1 MLRENDIER
10 MRTVQ
15 TLAVVALVLVAGCL
29 APFGSTADPQGQL
42 EQTNAPESA
51 DYAGPTVSVSATGTV
66 TTAPDEAVVRF
77 AVVRTADSAEA
88 ARAGLA
94 EDVATVR
101 QALRDAGVPDDAVE
115 TSSFGVFPV
124 YDDQPRDAT
133 GPREPTGYRATH
145 ALAVTVPVDDA
156 GPTVDTVVGAGADE
170 VYGVQFTLSD
180 ERRADLRSTAV
191 ERAVAAARADADAAA
206 GAAGLSV
213 DSVRTITVEDGDS
226 VSPYFVRAEA
236 DAGGGTSFDP
246 APATVRAT
254 VRVTYAAS

>member
-1 MLRENDIER
+1 
-10 MRTVQ
+10 MRSVQ

-29 APFGSTADPQGQL
+29 APFGSTADPQGQETQI
-42 EQTNAPESA
+42 EQVESPDSA
-51 DYAGPTVSVSATGTV
+51 DSSGPTVTVSASGTV

-77 AVVRTADSAEA
+77 AVVRTAESAEA

-94 EDVATVR
+94 EDVRAVR
-101 QALRDAGVPDDAVE
+101 GALRDAGVPDDAVE
-115 TSSFGVFPV
+115 TTSFGVFPV

-145 ALAVTVPVDDA
+145 GLAVTVPVDDA

-170 VYGVQFTLSD
+170 VYGVEFTLSD

-213 DSVRTITVEDGDS
+213 DAVRTITVEDGGS

-236 DAGGGTSFDP
+236 DAAGGTSFDP

>member
-1 MLRENDIER
+1 

-15 TLAVVALVLVAGCL
+15 TLAVVALVLAAGCL
-29 APFGSTADPQGQL
+29 APFGSAADPQGQF
-42 EQTNAPESA
+42 EQVDSS
-51 DYAGPTVSVSATGTV
+51 DGPTVSVSATGTV
-66 TTAPDEAVVRF
+66 TAAPDEAVVRF

-94 EDVATVR
+94 EDVAAVR
-101 QALRDAGVPDDAVE
+101 GAIRDAGVPDDAVE

-124 YDDQPRDAT
+124 YDYDRPRDGT

-156 GPTVDTVVGAGADE
+156 GATVDTVVGAGADE
-170 VYGVQFTLSD
+170 VYGVEFTLSD
-180 ERRADLRSTAV
+180 ERRADLRSQAV
-191 ERAVAAARADADAAA
+191 ENAVAAARADADAAA

-213 DSVRTITVEDGDS
+213 DSVRTITVEDGGS
-226 VSPYFVRAEA
+226 VSPFFARAEA
-236 DAGGGTSFDP
+236 DAAGAGTSFDP